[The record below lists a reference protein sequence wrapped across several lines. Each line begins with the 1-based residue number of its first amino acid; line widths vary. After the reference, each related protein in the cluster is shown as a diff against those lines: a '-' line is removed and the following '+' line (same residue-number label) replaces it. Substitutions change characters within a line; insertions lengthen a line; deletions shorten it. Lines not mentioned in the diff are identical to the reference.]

1 MSFYLFHVIHSL
13 HMSTSSASAFR
24 FIPQWSKLFVHIH
37 MYVFMYAYACAHIH
51 TPISIQVHKHG
62 RLWLRFHYVWWFI
75 CTNNK
80 QSEHLG
86 GPGHASDGAFLPGE
100 ILLKAIDFERPG
112 GREWLPSG
120 TPFQNFYTFFGRVF
134 GPARVRISYA
144 FSLRSDSFATS
155 KKCAPV
161 CAYKRANML
170 HGRRPHA

>member
-1 MSFYLFHVIHSL
+1 
-13 HMSTSSASAFR
+13 
-24 FIPQWSKLFVHIH
+24 
-37 MYVFMYAYACAHIH
+37 MYAYACAYIH

-86 GPGHASDGAFLPGE
+86 GPGHASDGDFLPGE
-100 ILLKAIDFERPG
+100 ILLKTIDFERPG

-134 GPARVRISYA
+134 APARVQISYA
-144 FSLRSDSFATS
+144 NSLRSGFFCNVKKVSTKDPIEYVGWGLLRDPLLHVLLPQLTKQKS
-155 KKCAPV
+155 K
-161 CAYKRANML
+161 N
-170 HGRRPHA
+170 